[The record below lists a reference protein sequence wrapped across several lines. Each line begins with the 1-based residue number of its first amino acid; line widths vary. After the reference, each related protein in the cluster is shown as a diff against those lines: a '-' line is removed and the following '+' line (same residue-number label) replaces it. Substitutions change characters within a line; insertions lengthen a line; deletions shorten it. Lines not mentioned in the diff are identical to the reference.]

1 MSFQEYE
8 ELNRQVEDN
17 GKAIVRYVVE
27 NNEDLLGLY
36 NTMID
41 TGIDELQTYATVVT
55 LLLKTM
61 QEEERDSLLY
71 NMNFG

>member
-41 TGIDELQTYATVVT
+41 TGIDELQAYATVVT